1 MRAVSTTPRSSRRS
15 TCSGPTATAVKQ
27 RKDTVKR
34 VLLAVPFVAP
44 LNERRG
50 WFQPPEPRKS

>member
-1 MRAVSTTPRSSRRS
+1 MFWADRDRR
-15 TCSGPTATAVKQ
+15 KQ